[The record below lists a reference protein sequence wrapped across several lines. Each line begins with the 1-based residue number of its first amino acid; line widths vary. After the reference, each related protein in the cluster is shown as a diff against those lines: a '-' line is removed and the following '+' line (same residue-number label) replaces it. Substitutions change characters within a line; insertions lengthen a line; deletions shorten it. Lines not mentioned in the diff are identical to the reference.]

1 VDVTGSAVLVAS
13 RNLLLTAAKRAT
25 NTALPVTSTYGTT
38 AYSNS
43 LNCGQCVGLGNT
55 YCIQKQENTI
65 TNTYSTGSST
75 QTCIAAGTSAS
86 QMTDATWSCTNAFA
100 DRVYSKFVCQYNT
113 AACGSTSNFTL
124 PTINSTA
131 TINITTLALGQTC
144 FYKVMSTCGG
154 PSFIPNDTSKVEVEF
169 VQFIDAS
176 LNTSDVVRQ
185 YVLGSND
192 TNKRGSLPATDMPR
206 RDHYFG
212 ALLGGNNIAND
223 NQTTYNAST
232 NGTVFGA
239 SGRYDKVA
247 GGRKAYGNPTQG
259 NAQLAN
265 LTSGSTLDCQNR
277 QLYLAVTATTDQA
290 TLNVTL
296 TSLSFYRAPSSSGSS
311 GASFLSMTI
320 AAVIGLISLAFF

>member
-1 VDVTGSAVLVAS
+1 
-13 RNLLLTAAKRAT
+13 
-25 NTALPVTSTYGTT
+25 
-38 AYSNS
+38 
-43 LNCGQCVGLGNT
+43 
-55 YCIQKQENTI
+55 
-65 TNTYSTGSST
+65 
-75 QTCIAAGTSAS
+75 
-86 QMTDATWSCTNAFA
+86 
-100 DRVYSKFVCQYNT
+100 
-113 AACGSTSNFTL
+113 
-124 PTINSTA
+124 
-131 TINITTLALGQTC
+131 
-144 FYKVMSTCGG
+144 MSTCGG
-154 PSFIPNDTSKVEVEF
+154 PSFLPNDTSKVEVEF

-176 LNTSDVVRQ
+176 LNSSDVVRQ

-206 RDHYFG
+206 RDHYFNS
-212 ALLGGNNIAND
+212 LLGGNMIAND

-232 NGTVFGA
+232 NGTIFGA

-277 QLYLAVTATTDQA
+277 QLYIAVTATTDQA
-290 TLNVTL
+290 TLNLAL